1 MASLHDFSVDCMANI
16 DIHYPHDRSMKD
28 ARAAVERVAERISE
42 KFGIR
47 HSWEGN
53 HLDFSGSGAKGG
65 IALGKKEVHVTVSLG
80 FPVSMFRGSIEAE
93 IHRYLER
100 EFG

>member
-1 MASLHDFSVDCMANI
+1 MANI
-16 DIHYPHDRSMKD
+16 DIHHAHDRSMKD
-28 ARAAVERVAERISE
+28 ARAAVERVAEKISE

-47 HSWEGN
+47 SSWHGN
-53 HLDFSGSGAKGG
+53 DLDFTGSGVKGR
-65 IALGKKEVHVTVSLG
+65 IALAKNDVHFTATLG
-80 FPVSMFRGSIEAE
+80 FLLSAFRGSIEAE

>member
-1 MASLHDFSVDCMANI
+1 MAKI
-16 DIHYPHDRSMKD
+16 DIHHSHDRSMKD
-28 ARAAVERVAERISE
+28 ARAAVERVAERIAE

-47 HSWEGN
+47 HAWNGN
-53 HLDFSGSGAKGG
+53 DLDFNGSGVKGQ
-65 IALGKKEVHVTVSLG
+65 IVLGKKDVHLTATLG

-93 IHRYLER
+93 IHKYLER

>member
-1 MASLHDFSVDCMANI
+1 MT
-16 DIHYPHDRSMKD
+16 
-28 ARAAVERVAERISE
+28 RALLSSGLPKECPE

-47 HSWEGN
+47 HSWDGN
-53 HLDFSGSGAKGG
+53 NLDFSGSGVKGR
-65 IALGKKEVHVTVSLG
+65 IALGKKEVHFTATLG
-80 FPVSMFRGSIEAE
+80 FLLSAFRGSIEAE

>member
-1 MASLHDFSVDCMANI
+1 MATI
-16 DIHYPHDRSMKD
+16 DIHHVHARSMKE
-28 ARAAVERVAERISE
+28 ARAAVERVAERMHE

-47 HSWEGN
+47 HSWDGDD
-53 HLDFSGSGAKGG
+53 LDFSGSGVKGR
-65 IALGKKEVHVTVSLG
+65 IVLGKKDVHLTATLG
-80 FPVSMFRGSIEAE
+80 FLLAAFKGSIETE